1 MKNFFQSKLFFNI
14 FIIIYFIIGIF
25 LSLNSGITHDEP
37 HSNWVW
43 ELNKKKVSNI
53 FLNTV
58 YDINYLDTYHGYY
71 GIGFY
76 LISVPFEL
84 IFSKFIGF
92 IKINLE
98 GSILLLKHPTVFL
111 FFLISGIYFKK
122 IIFLISNDKTFSNL
136 SAIFFLTYPYLL
148 GHSFFNIKDIPFMS
162 VWLICTYFLIKNLN
176 KFFFE
181 SKVGYKDISILALLT
196 AYLLSLRINGILIFL
211 EYLIFLIVYLNI
223 FKLNF
228 FTFLKILKD
237 KIFIFTAIII
247 SSIYILYP
255 SFWSDPLK
263 FVESVNF
270 FQNITQTVCTV
281 TLGEC
286 MKTQDIPASYLFIWM
301 FFKLPI
307 LILIGIALFPLVE
320 KKLLVEKNNKLI
332 LGSLIITVVTI
343 ILLFVL
349 LKINLYDELRQ
360 ILFLLPLI
368 FIISLISIFKF
379 KKNFS
384 LTLVTFYIIFFLIIN
399 FKSYPFNYLWLNNFN
414 HFINVNKNFEKDYW
428 GVSTKKV
435 ALFLNKEKVAQKNCI
450 ISNRTNGISYF
461 LNLEAACFK
470 NLDEMHKKNERPFYV
485 ALTERAL
492 NKGVPNKCDL
502 IEVISTNINFGKE
515 DISLA
520 KIYKCY

>member
-1 MKNFFQSKLFFNI
+1 MNNFFQSKLFFNT
-14 FIIIYFIIGIF
+14 FIIIYLIIGIF
-25 LSLNSGITHDEP
+25 LSLNLGITHDEP

-53 FLNTV
+53 FLNTI

-76 LISVPFEL
+76 LISAPFEL

-92 IKINLE
+92 ININLE

-162 VWLICTYFLIKNLN
+162 VWLICTYYLIKNLN

-181 SKVGYKDISILALLT
+181 SKVRYKDITILALLT

-211 EYLIFLIVYLNI
+211 EYSIFLIVYLNI

-228 FTFLKILKD
+228 FTFLKTLKD
-237 KIFIFTAIII
+237 KIFIFIAVII

-255 SFWSDPLK
+255 SFWSNPFK

-270 FQNITQTVCTV
+270 FQNISQTVCTV

-307 LILIGIALFPLVE
+307 LILTGIVLFPLVE
-320 KKLLVEKNNKLI
+320 KNCWLKK
-332 LGSLIITVVTI
+332 IT
-343 ILLFVL
+343 
-349 LKINLYDELRQ
+349 
-360 ILFLLPLI
+360 
-368 FIISLISIFKF
+368 S
-379 KKNFS
+379 
-384 LTLVTFYIIFFLIIN
+384 
-399 FKSYPFNYLWLNNFN
+399 
-414 HFINVNKNFEKDYW
+414 
-428 GVSTKKV
+428 
-435 ALFLNKEKVAQKNCI
+435 
-450 ISNRTNGISYF
+450 
-461 LNLEAACFK
+461 
-470 NLDEMHKKNERPFYV
+470 
-485 ALTERAL
+485 
-492 NKGVPNKCDL
+492 
-502 IEVISTNINFGKE
+502 
-515 DISLA
+515 
-520 KIYKCY
+520 